1 VARAA
6 AYHVPVEIS
15 GRPKIFLTL
24 ALLVAFV
31 AYVVIVDLGIN
42 AGRIHRGVKV
52 ADFNVGGLTPGE
64 AEDALKARA
73 DQLKFALIEFERDDL
88 VCRLTPLEVGW
99 DPRPDDTAE
108 AAREIGRD
116 HNIWRSLIE
125 RARAWIFGAKVY
137 WRASIDQR
145 KMNRTINL
153 CERRALAEDI
163 AIDRE
168 KLRRKIKRAIVQWPR
183 RTYRIP
189 LQA

>member
-1 VARAA
+1 M
-6 AYHVPVEIS
+6 EIG
-15 GRPKIFLTL
+15 GRPRLVLAL
-24 ALLVAFV
+24 ALLVVFA

-64 AEDALKARA
+64 AEEALKVRA
-73 DQLKFALIEFERDDL
+73 DQLKFALIDFQRDDL
-88 VCRLTPLEVGW
+88 VCRFTPLEVGW

-116 HNIWRSLIE
+116 DNLWRSLTE
-125 RARAWIFGAKVY
+125 RARAWIFGDKIY

-145 KMNRTINL
+145 KLNRTINL

-168 KLRRKIKRAIVQWPR
+168 KLRRKIRRAIVQWPR
-183 RTYRIP
+183 RPYRVP
-189 LQA
+189 LQG